1 MKEIMHK
8 ESFLNYQKSMR
19 VFHMFTQSIGTFS
32 IVSHFSS
39 DWYNFVLNIP
49 KTISKP
55 ETKQYVDCKY
65 LSEGDFQDELSKLE
79 L

>member
-8 ESFLNYQKSMR
+8 ESYLNYQKSMR
-19 VFHMFTQSIGTFS
+19 VVHMFTQSIGTFS
-32 IVSHFSS
+32 IVLHFSS
-39 DWYNFVLNIP
+39 DWYNFVLNIS

-55 ETKQYVDCKY
+55 ETKQFVDCKY